1 MSRPLRLIAHR
12 VFADEAPLAP
22 IRLVGGAPC
31 SGVELDIRCAADG
44 EPWVYHAPV
53 FQIRTERRKRVP
65 KPFGAAMRFL
75 AEHTPWVEVVLLD
88 VKSMEAAAAVSRH
101 LAYNPPPFEV
111 VFTCWHPDE
120 AAVLRLRLPE
130 ARILFCVAPIFARR
144 APRRLRDL
152 YVYNSYP
159 FVSSRRRFAPKLGKE
174 NRHNI
179 NVKLI
184 CSRRLAAALPRQIDG
199 LCVHRIFCSDDLPAF
214 AEQRGLELAVYG
226 LDIKREARL
235 REVGAFADYAI
246 IRGAAQ
252 APRSK
257 PMHSLDRAI

>member
-1 MSRPLRLIAHR
+1 MNRPIRLIAHR

-31 SGVELDIRCAADG
+31 HGVELDIRCAPDG

-53 FQIRTERRKRVP
+53 FQLRTERRKRIP
-65 KPFGAAMRFL
+65 KPLPEAIRFM
-75 AEHTPWVEVVLLD
+75 ADHMPWVEVVLLD
-88 VKSMEAAAAVSRH
+88 VKSVEAAAAVSRH
-101 LAYNPPPFEV
+101 LAYNPPPFDV

-120 AAVLRLRLPE
+120 AAILRQRLPD
-130 ARILFCVAPIFARR
+130 AKVMFCIAPIFARR

-152 YVYNSYP
+152 YLYNSYP
-159 FVSSRRRFAPKLGKE
+159 FVSSRRRFAPKHGKE

-184 CSRRLAAALPRQIDG
+184 CSRRLSAALPREIDG
-199 LCVHRIFCSDDLPAF
+199 LCVHRIFCSDDLAAF
-214 AEQRGLELAVYG
+214 ADARGLGLAVYG
-226 LDIKREARL
+226 LDLRREDRL
-235 REVGAFADYAI
+235 REVGGIADYAI

-252 APRSK
+252 ARQSA
-257 PMHSLDRAI
+257 PMHSLDTAT